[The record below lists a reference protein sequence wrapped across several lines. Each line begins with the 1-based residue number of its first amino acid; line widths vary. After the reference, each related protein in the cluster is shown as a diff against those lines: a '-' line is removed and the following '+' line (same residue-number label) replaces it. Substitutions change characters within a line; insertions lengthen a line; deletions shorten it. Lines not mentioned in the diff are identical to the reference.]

1 MGVVQVQRYRAAI
14 GERLGCGRESGS
26 AQRDTGGSTY
36 HAGREEVDDFRANA
50 EKLVGSAQKQPT
62 QRA

>member
-14 GERLGCGRESGS
+14 GERLKCGRESGS
-26 AQRDTGGSTY
+26 AQRDSDWRTH
-36 HAGREEVDDFRANA
+36 HAGGKEVDNLRANV
-50 EKLVGSAQKQPT
+50 EKLVGSAQNQPT